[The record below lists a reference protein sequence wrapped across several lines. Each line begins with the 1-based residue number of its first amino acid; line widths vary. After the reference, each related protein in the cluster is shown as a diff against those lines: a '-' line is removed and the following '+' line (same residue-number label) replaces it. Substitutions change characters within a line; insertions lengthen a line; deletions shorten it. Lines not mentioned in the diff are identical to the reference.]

1 MLALIC
7 CFIKKQSLLVLAFQK
22 AKNLSTD
29 NSKELLDQ
37 EGNRSQIAELKESI
51 DYLSKQLEQ
60 ERQTQQQFISDISH
74 ELRNPIAVLSG
85 HISMLQRWGKE
96 EPAILEKSLN
106 IMSQEMQRMAI
117 MVNETLDTVRLQ
129 GTVEG
134 HEDEMTDLGESV
146 EKILANFRLLK
157 EDFTFNFDSN
167 IKPITGKIYA
177 LHFEQALIILLD
189 NAVKYSGN
197 SKKIEVDLNVQE
209 DFACL
214 SVIDY
219 GQGMSEQDLDHIFDR
234 FYRSETSKMQVSTQ
248 EGAGI
253 GLAILKQIA
262 NAYHLS
268 IQADSRLGVGLHFI

>member
-1 MLALIC
+1 M
-7 CFIKKQSLLVLAFQK
+7 LAFQK

-37 EGNRSQIAELKESI
+37 EGNQSQIAELKESI

-146 EKILANFRLLK
+146 EKILVNFRLLK
-157 EDFTFNFDSN
+157 EDFTFDFDSN

-177 LHFEQALIILLD
+177 LHFEQALIILFD
-189 NAVKYSGN
+189 NAVKYS
-197 SKKIEVDLNVQE
+197 
-209 DFACL
+209 
-214 SVIDY
+214 
-219 GQGMSEQDLDHIFDR
+219 
-234 FYRSETSKMQVSTQ
+234 
-248 EGAGI
+248 
-253 GLAILKQIA
+253 
-262 NAYHLS
+262 
-268 IQADSRLGVGLHFI
+268 